1 MPTPN
6 EHGPND
12 HGPDEAGPKDHGHHV
27 FERPDRDKA
36 APEKVDASLGYEA
49 SDVGVTGIVVFVVAL
64 FIFVAVCGV
73 LCYGIGKVINAR
85 MNKEDGP
92 NSKWTKTVDVRQLG
106 NLPSS
111 PELQDKIAEIT
122 QTFPT
127 PRVQNDDGNQDVADL
142 HARED
147 LLLSNYTWVDES
159 KGTVRIPIDRA
170 MELIAQR
177 GLPVAQPAQT
187 QAAQT
192 QLPKTQLMT
201 GDSTPTV
208 PVPLTNGFAR
218 TAFEQEQAAQEATVK
233 AEEAT
238 K

>member
-1 MPTPN
+1 MST
-6 EHGPND
+6 HND
-12 HGPDEAGPKDHGHHV
+12 HGHNENGPNDHGHHV

-64 FIFVAVCGV
+64 LIFVAVCGV

-111 PELQDKIAEIT
+111 PELQNKIAEIT

-127 PRVQNDDGNQDVADL
+127 PRVQEDDGNQDVADL

-147 LLLSNYTWVDES
+147 LLLSNYTWVDQS

-177 GLPVAQPAQT
+177 GLPTAQPSQTQPAQT

-192 QLPKTQLMT
+192 QPPKTQLMT
-201 GDSTPTV
+201 GESTPSV

-218 TAFEQEQAAQEATVK
+218 TAFEQEQAAQEAEKQAVPNSQ
-233 AEEAT
+233 
-238 K
+238 